1 MSSGIYRTLIPVDKN
16 EQRALQQARYLA
28 TLPDA
33 AMNVEATILHAI
45 LLGEEEPA
53 DTVAFD
59 AVPTVVETA
68 DHLDA
73 AGVPVACRQ
82 CTAKR
87 PPR

>member
-1 MSSGIYRTLIPVDKN
+1 
-16 EQRALQQARYLA
+16 
-28 TLPDA
+28 
-33 AMNVEATILHAI
+33 MNVEATILHAI